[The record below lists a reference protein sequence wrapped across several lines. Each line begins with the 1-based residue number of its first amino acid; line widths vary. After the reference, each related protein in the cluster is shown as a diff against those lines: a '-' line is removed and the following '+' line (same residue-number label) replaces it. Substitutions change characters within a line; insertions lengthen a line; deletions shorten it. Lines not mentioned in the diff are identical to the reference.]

1 MLTKRTKCTPK
12 NPLSTKVDK
21 MYRMYIEV
29 MYIVQNV
36 QTGRHEHS
44 VLQMIKINF
53 TKFYTLELET

>member
-1 MLTKRTKCTPK
+1 MYKK
-12 NPLSTKVDK
+12 NPLCTKVDK
-21 MYRMYIEV
+21 MYQMYIEV